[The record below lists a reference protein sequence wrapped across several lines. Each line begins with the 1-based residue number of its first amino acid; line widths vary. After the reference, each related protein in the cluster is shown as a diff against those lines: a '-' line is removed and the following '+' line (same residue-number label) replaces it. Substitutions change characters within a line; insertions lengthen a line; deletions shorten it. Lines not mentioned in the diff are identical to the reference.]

1 MAYPWVN
8 SHVDHFS
15 GELSDIKKICL
26 WTPDLIM
33 DNNDYGLFFQ
43 GQ

>member
-1 MAYPWVN
+1 MAHPRFN

-15 GELSDIKKICL
+15 GGLSDIKKICL
-26 WTPDLIM
+26 RTIELIM
-33 DNNDYGLFFQ
+33 DTNDHGLFFQ